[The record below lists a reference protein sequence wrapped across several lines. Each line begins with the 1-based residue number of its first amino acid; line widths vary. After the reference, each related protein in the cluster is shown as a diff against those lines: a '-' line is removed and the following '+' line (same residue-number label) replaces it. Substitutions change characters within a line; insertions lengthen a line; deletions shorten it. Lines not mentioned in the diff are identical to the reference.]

1 MRAMRSRLE
10 HRGARRIMRDSMS
23 YKFSAGQM
31 VRLAPTL
38 RNRGAASASY
48 KVVRPLPAAE
58 DGERCYRI
66 KSANEPHE
74 RVAKESEME
83 RA

>member
-1 MRAMRSRLE
+1 
-10 HRGARRIMRDSMS
+10 
-23 YKFSAGQM
+23 M

-38 RNRGAASASY
+38 RNRGAASAAY
-48 KVVRPLPAAE
+48 KVVRQLPAAE

-66 KSANEPHE
+66 KSPNEPHE